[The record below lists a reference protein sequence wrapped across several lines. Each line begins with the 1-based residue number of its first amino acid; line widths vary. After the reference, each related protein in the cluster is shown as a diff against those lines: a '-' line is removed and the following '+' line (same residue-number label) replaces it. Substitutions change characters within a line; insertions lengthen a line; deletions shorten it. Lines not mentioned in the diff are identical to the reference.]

1 MPQSARR
8 GDVLADRYRLDDLL
22 SESGNGRFWRAH
34 DQVLDRPVALH
45 CIAEDDPRAERLTEA
60 ARLSATV
67 LEPRILR
74 VLDAD
79 RRDGMVYVVNEWGA
93 GTSVDIM
100 VTGEGPLS
108 PRRAAWVTA
117 EVAASMS
124 AAHARRIP
132 HGRLVPENVLIDQ
145 AGSVR
150 LIGFCVDAAL
160 HGLPPGDLSQD
171 VTDIGGL
178 LYFLLTG
185 KWAGQSPSSM
195 PTGMRDHDRWLRPR
209 QVRAGI
215 PRLLDTLCDHVLNPY
230 VAAPAAWDVNLHTAR
245 GIAEALRDYVG
256 DPTGLIEPAPVNGI
270 RGAGALAVP
279 ERRPEHPPE
288 PAPPDDLPA
297 GPETDPETGAET
309 GPETGADTGAA
320 AVPVPASEPTRV
332 IPAASA
338 EPPPLL
344 PPEPGG
350 EPGDDPP
357 LLAEQG
363 PLSTPATP
371 ADIPTQ
377 APPTDIPTQAG
388 MPIFD
393 DATDDVAWLERRSE
407 PPPPPPAFE
416 DPPERPLFAPEP
428 EDGGPVRKPRP
439 GSTTTHSG
447 EYWPWDRTGP
457 NTGSG
462 VIPVTEDEPDAD
474 EVPGRSWLRLAFL
487 IAAALLLLL
496 ALVVAYNLG
505 RGKTPLGA
513 EPDPGPSDESS
524 QTTDSLTPITGTT
537 ASDLDPQGEPQEEYP
552 DLAAL
557 AVDGDPETFWRTET
571 YFDQLGPG
579 GLKTGV
585 GLYVDL
591 GEPREVAQIDLTVIG
606 NPTSVAYYLT
616 DTEPTGVAD
625 LTPLEEVTLDRAQV
639 RTRLDEPA
647 TGRYLVVWLTEL
659 PAVDGGFRG
668 EIAEIVV
675 SE

>member
-1 MPQSARR
+1 MPQSASR

-34 DQVLDRPVALH
+34 DRVLDRPVALH
-45 CIAEDDPRAERLTEA
+45 CIAADDPRAERLTEA

-79 RRDGMVYVVNEWGA
+79 RRDGMVYVVNEWGS
-93 GTSVDIM
+93 GTSLDIM
-100 VTGEGPLS
+100 VTGDGPLP
-108 PRRAAWVTA
+108 PRRAAWVVS
-117 EVAASMS
+117 EVASSMA
-124 AAHARRIP
+124 AAHAKRIP

-160 HGLPPGDLSQD
+160 HGLPAGELSED

-185 KWAGQSPSSM
+185 KWAGQSPSAM
-195 PTGMRDHDRWLRPR
+195 PPALRDHDRLLRPR

-215 PRLLDTLCDHVLNPY
+215 PRLLDSLCDHVLDPY
-230 VAAPAAWDVNLHTAR
+230 AAPPAAWDVNLHTAR

-256 DPTGLIEPAPVNGI
+256 DPTGLIEPAPLNGI
-270 RGAGALAVP
+270 RGGGVLAVP
-279 ERRPEHPPE
+279 ERRPEPPAD
-288 PAPPDDLPA
+288 PA
-297 GPETDPETGAET
+297 T
-309 GPETGADTGAA
+309 
-320 AVPVPASEPTRV
+320 EPTRV
-332 IPAASA
+332 VPAVGA

-344 PPEPGG
+344 PPETGS
-350 EPGDDPP
+350 EPADDPS
-357 LLAEQG
+357 LLADQG
-363 PLSTPATP
+363 PLSA
-371 ADIPTQ
+371 PTT
-377 APPTDIPTQAG
+377 PTDVPTQAG

-393 DATDDVAWLERRSE
+393 DATDDVSWLERRSE

-428 EDGGPVRKPRP
+428 PEGAPVRRPRP
-439 GSTTTHSG
+439 GAASQTG
-447 EYWPWDRTGP
+447 DYWPWDRTGP

-462 VIPVTEDEPDAD
+462 VLPVTEADPDAE

-513 EPDPGPSDESS
+513 EPEPDPSDQPSE
-524 QTTDSLTPITGTT
+524 TAGSLTPITGTT
-537 ASDLDPQGEPQEEYP
+537 ASDFDPQGDPPEEYP

-557 AVDGDPETFWRTET
+557 AVDGDPETVWRTET
-571 YFDQLGPG
+571 YFDQFGPG

-585 GLYVDL
+585 GLTIDL
-591 GEPREVAQIDLTVIG
+591 GGEHEVSEIDLTVRG
-606 NPTSVAYYLT
+606 APTSVSYFLT
-616 DTEPTGVAD
+616 DTQPSTVAD
-625 LTPLEEVTLDRAQV
+625 LSPVEEVTLERTRV

-647 TGRYLVVWLTEL
+647 SGQYLVVWLTAL
-659 PAVDGGFRG
+659 PEVDGGYRG

>member
-45 CIAEDDPRAERLTEA
+45 CISEDDPRAERLTEA

-79 RRDGMVYVVNEWGA
+79 RRDAMVYVVNEWGS

-100 VTGEGPLS
+100 VSGEGPLS

-124 AAHARRIP
+124 AAHSRRIP

-195 PTGMRDHDRWLRPR
+195 PTALRDHDRWLRPR

-256 DPTGLIEPAPVNGI
+256 DPTGLIEPAPVNGVA
-270 RGAGALAVP
+270 GAGVLAVP
-279 ERRPEHPPE
+279 ERRPEQPAEPE
-288 PAPPDDLPA
+288 PDPPIDPPA
-297 GPETDPETGAET
+297 D
-309 GPETGADTGAA
+309 ADTATA
-320 AVPVPASEPTRV
+320 AVPLPAAEPTRV
-332 IPAASA
+332 IPSTGA
-338 EPPPLL
+338 EPPPLV

-350 EPGDDPP
+350 VPADDPP
-357 LLAEQG
+357 VLAEQG

-371 ADIPTQ
+371 ADIP
-377 APPTDIPTQAG
+377 PPATPADVPTQAG

-393 DATDDVAWLERRSE
+393 DAADDVSWLERRTE

-428 EDGGPVRKPRP
+428 QDGGPVRRPRP
-439 GSTTTHSG
+439 GSAVPHSG
-447 EYWPWDRTGP
+447 GYWPWDRSGP

-462 VIPVTEDEPDAD
+462 IIPVTDDEPETD

-487 IAAALLLLL
+487 VAASLLLLL

-524 QTTDSLTPITGTT
+524 QTAGSLTPITGTT
-537 ASDLDPQGEPQEEYP
+537 ASDLDPQGEPPEEYP

-557 AVDGDPETFWRTET
+557 AVDGDPETYWRTET

-591 GEPREVAQIDLTVIG
+591 GDTREVSQIDLTV
-606 NPTSVAYYLT
+606 NATPTSVTYYLT

-625 LTPLEEVTLDRAQV
+625 LTPLEEVTLDRARV
-639 RTRLDEPA
+639 RTRLEEPA
-647 TGRYLVVWLTEL
+647 SGQYLVVWLTEL